1 MSKRSP
7 SAAVAAVVAPAG
19 SADVPIL
26 QSGPR
31 PTRPR
36 RAADPIEPQQHGGTV
51 S

>member
-1 MSKRSP
+1 MSERAP

-19 SADVPIL
+19 SVDVPIL
-26 QSGPR
+26 QSG
-31 PTRPR
+31 TRPPRLR